1 MSDIE
6 KANQK
11 QREAWEKLNQA
22 IEDAIRELYYLME
35 DNKTDYQ
42 RLNPDIE
49 NEIKGGG

>member
-22 IEDAIRELYYLME
+22 IEDAIRELYYLMGE
-35 DNKTDYQ
+35 NKTGIQ
-42 RLNPDIE
+42 RLDRDIE

>member
-22 IEDAIRELYYLME
+22 IEDSIRRLYDLMG
-35 DNKTDYQ
+35 DNKTGIQ
-42 RLNPDIE
+42 RLDRDIE
-49 NEIKGGG
+49 NEIRGRG